1 VPSNLAFAALMAT
14 GARAGFYFGGNLL
27 ELAGTIAPARS
38 DPWRM
43 ALLCLSLFAL
53 PLLAGLLLPDPPRT
67 AVAESSDDGSG
78 ALASFLSE
86 NRREFCF
93 LGAAGGA
100 RCRGAGGRTARRHGA
115 RPSL

>member
-43 ALLCLSLFAL
+43 ALLCLSLLAL
-53 PLLAGLLLPDPPRT
+53 PLLAAGLLLPDPPRT
-67 AVAESSDDGSG
+67 VVAESSDDG
-78 ALASFLSE
+78 
-86 NRREFCF
+86 
-93 LGAAGGA
+93 
-100 RCRGAGGRTARRHGA
+100 
-115 RPSL
+115 